1 MIHTIEEEF
10 IRMKYELFIYRW
22 DMKRIQIYVIAL
34 VMLVTVGV
42 IVFLAVQGEQ
52 LKHYI

>member
-1 MIHTIEEEF
+1 MIHTREKEF
-10 IRMKYELFIYRW
+10 ILIKYELFIYRC
-22 DMKRIQIYVIAL
+22 DMRRMQIYVIAL
-34 VMLVTVGV
+34 VMLVTMGV